1 MTFKSR
7 VLSKY
12 RILATLSH
20 WSGEWVHYT
29 NVNKLGVNP
38 KQFHM
43 DLAGVYLFP
52 KEFKTAGTLWKQKK
66 YKYVCKVKEGAKV
79 LDLAKLSEN
88 DMWSILEK
96 LHIERKF
103 VYTGDKPLNADN
115 FWEALKNFYT
125 LSANKSRI
133 GGAVAWSKEFRRLGY
148 DAVFD
153 DAKAIHCAEV
163 QLVVLNPKVLTV
175 IDVET
180 QNVNR
185 GQYDRIKQHLE
196 LLAGKLKPYGKVE
209 IEPLKKRKEWLE
221 KTPSLTGKLKLGLSD
236 GEYIGWQVKED
247 EANHMLW
254 VKAYDTNIHH
264 MKDNWG
270 HFGDSVWIEYG
281 DENEI
286 DRLVSRVLKKAQSEP
301 EVKSA

>member
-7 VLSKY
+7 VESKY
-12 RILATLSH
+12 RIRASLSN

-29 NVNKLGVNP
+29 DVNKLGVNP

-52 KEFKTAGTLWKQKK
+52 KEFKTGGTLWKQKK

-96 LHIERKF
+96 LHIEKKY
-103 VYTGDKPLNADN
+103 VYTGDKPLDADT

-133 GGAVAWSKEFRRLGY
+133 GGAVTWSKEFRRLGY

-163 QLVVLNPKVLTV
+163 QLVVLNPKILTV

-185 GQYDRIKQHLE
+185 GQYDRIKQHME
-196 LLAGKLKPYGKVE
+196 LLAGKLKPHGKVE
-209 IEPLKKRKEWLE
+209 IEPLKKKKDGWE
-221 KTPSLTGKLKLGLSD
+221 KTASLVGKLKLSLSD
-236 GEYIGWQVKED
+236 DKYIGWKVKED

-254 VKAYDTNIHH
+254 VTAYDTNIQH

-270 HFGDSVWIEYG
+270 HFGDSVWVNYG
-281 DENEI
+281 EENDI
-286 DRLVSRVLKKAQSEP
+286 DILVARVMKKALNKP
-301 EVKSA
+301 EVKDA